1 MATNR
6 YGQIY
11 HGDYHH
17 INIRFPSTE
26 ARLKFQNEFEAYH
39 QGHDHEGDIPTFI
52 SVSSKDLKLSTGS
65 RSPQDLVKAETD
77 ENYRITIDGYS
88 WNEIHDYHNPTGWN
102 NYFWYHV
109 PTCCV
114 PPIIVVDH
122 KFVDSGTLQR
132 HELSAIFG
140 DMSEQDYKSLLESVQ
155 RDGFIDDTIK
165 LLDGQL
171 LDGWHRYRAAQELN
185 LIRKLRFQQ
194 WNEDEKKDGDPK
206 AFVLARNIER
216 RHLSASQRAQIAV
229 SFNERF
235 VHGGDRKS
243 DEIKGPNRPLKT
255 TEELAKQAKV
265 GTSTIKRAV
274 TVEKT
279 GQSEAVISGE
289 KTAGEVLKEQKQ
301 ARLAEQ
307 RDRAE
312 QALDRMLDAFQ
323 ESELLNCIEPDD
335 FMKAACEHHTNW
347 GVDDIPEQEDTDI
360 PEIWEARFNLLTT
373 QIQTRSIWIT
383 EFIRETPTEEG
394 TDPDSELLRAQE
406 RAITR
411 RQRMWSYFASEIQI
425 KYGKTI
431 QEVSEEDFAKA
442 AAVAL
447 GLDTIRV
454 DKVGLEGVEYC
465 FGADEFI
472 LGDIENPPYSL
483 SDCSLADAAMWA
495 SRFDLIA
502 IALMNM
508 ADWVKTL
515 LEEQKAKAFDNFC
528 NTIENL
534 DQAWKDANLPISFE
548 DDFLPAAAD
557 RTNFYPDTIK
567 ELYEAGK
574 ARQQHEEYEDYIS
587 WNKTFTIILRGLQE
601 RSHWVEALA
610 VEAESEA
617 SDRGPRNTEEV
628 PAEDEP
634 DMNALWDAFNK
645 RYPKWK
651 AKYAESGYK
660 ENDLI
665 QASTE
670 AEMLDALR
678 VYRESDRKGM
688 PTADEVKDMTDLMSQ
703 QSYPFARCLRDLLRA
718 NSEKTESDAKTV
730 ADVLPGSEVL
740 SIKVVCSGMK
750 HFWFEDNSL
759 TPDAIPLSCV
769 PEEILVNLLMLTK
782 DVKRLDVAA
791 GEFVRAFGELG
802 LGDSTMLYALERACT
817 HYSCN
822 LEELLMLTNLFPDR
836 FDAEDAKTFRER
848 MAAPHINAWINTLGS
863 MKRDIESGENWMSGI
878 KSGDYLS

>member
-1 MATNR
+1 M
-6 YGQIY
+6 
-11 HGDYHH
+11 
-17 INIRFPSTE
+17 
-26 ARLKFQNEFEAYH
+26 
-39 QGHDHEGDIPTFI
+39 
-52 SVSSKDLKLSTGS
+52 
-65 RSPQDLVKAETD
+65 
-77 ENYRITIDGYS
+77 
-88 WNEIHDYHNPTGWN
+88 
-102 NYFWYHV
+102 
-109 PTCCV
+109 
-114 PPIIVVDH
+114 
-122 KFVDSGTLQR
+122 
-132 HELSAIFG
+132 
-140 DMSEQDYKSLLESVQ
+140 
-155 RDGFIDDTIK
+155 
-165 LLDGQL
+165 
-171 LDGWHRYRAAQELN
+171 
-185 LIRKLRFQQ
+185 
-194 WNEDEKKDGDPK
+194 
-206 AFVLARNIER
+206 
-216 RHLSASQRAQIAV
+216 
-229 SFNERF
+229 
-235 VHGGDRKS
+235 
-243 DEIKGPNRPLKT
+243 
-255 TEELAKQAKV
+255 
-265 GTSTIKRAV
+265 
-274 TVEKT
+274 
-279 GQSEAVISGE
+279 
-289 KTAGEVLKEQKQ
+289 
-301 ARLAEQ
+301 
-307 RDRAE
+307 
-312 QALDRMLDAFQ
+312 
-323 ESELLNCIEPDD
+323 
-335 FMKAACEHHTNW
+335 
-347 GVDDIPEQEDTDI
+347 
-360 PEIWEARFNLLTT
+360 
-373 QIQTRSIWIT
+373 
-383 EFIRETPTEEG
+383 
-394 TDPDSELLRAQE
+394 
-406 RAITR
+406 
-411 RQRMWSYFASEIQI
+411 
-425 KYGKTI
+425 
-431 QEVSEEDFAKA
+431 
-442 AAVAL
+442 
-447 GLDTIRV
+447 
-454 DKVGLEGVEYC
+454 
-465 FGADEFI
+465 
-472 LGDIENPPYSL
+472 
-483 SDCSLADAAMWA
+483 
-495 SRFDLIA
+495 
-502 IALMNM
+502 
-508 ADWVKTL
+508 
-515 LEEQKAKAFDNFC
+515 
-528 NTIENL
+528 
-534 DQAWKDANLPISFE
+534 
-548 DDFLPAAAD
+548 
-557 RTNFYPDTIK
+557 
-567 ELYEAGK
+567 YEAGK